1 MKASGERKTLTNSFT
16 KLRRRKMKCDECGMG
31 FILAPVNVDRVCPHC
46 GYAHGPKEKQ
56 QEPRTWWQKIIDFV
70 IGK

>member
-1 MKASGERKTLTNSFT
+1 
-16 KLRRRKMKCDECGMG
+16 MKCDECGMG

-46 GYAHGPKEKQ
+46 GYVHGPEEEQ